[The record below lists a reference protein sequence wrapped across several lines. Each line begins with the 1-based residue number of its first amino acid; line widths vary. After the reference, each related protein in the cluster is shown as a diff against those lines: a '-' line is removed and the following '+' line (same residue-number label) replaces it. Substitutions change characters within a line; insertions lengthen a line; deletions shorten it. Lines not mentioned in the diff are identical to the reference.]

1 MLYDLEYLSVPLPE
15 DVLKQKNYGDFKG
28 ATATIDSFLKRDIP
42 DALKQRLRIEKEIL
56 KMIGIN
62 EYPYSWEQAQKMMQ
76 DALADYD
83 TSELQNLKEAGLV
96 DWIYIDGEPHFQ
108 RRFLQTLIKTQ
119 KDYQERA
126 IQTEDN
132 NGTEQ
137 ARQNQLNENIR
148 LMKEKGSRK
157 VKTRVKGS
165 IKVKKEYERV
175 GEKVKVYLPV
185 PQACQ
190 QLSEIKIISTSPEA
204 AFIAP
209 EDTEQRTVCFETVL
223 EENQEFSVEYSYINQ
238 LNYVELDP
246 AQAEPITNDSFLE
259 EELPHIQFTPYLEK
273 LLAEL
278 LEGETNPIIQAR
290 KIYDFITTK
299 VNYSFMREYFTIENI
314 SEYAAVNLKGDC
326 GVQAILF
333 ITLCRMAKIPAK
345 WQSGLYVSEYYTGCH
360 DWAQFYV
367 APYGWVFADLSFGG
381 SAYRMNNLDRW
392 NYYFGNLDIFRMPA
406 NSAIQKNFVPE
417 KNTLRADPIDN
428 QRGEFEYEG
437 EGLPYAYLEVT
448 QEMIEMI
455 DLD

>member
-15 DVLKQKNYGDFKG
+15 DVIKQKNYGDFKG
-28 ATATIDSFLKRDIP
+28 AQATIDAFLNRDIP
-42 DALKQRLRIEKEIL
+42 DALKQRLLIEKEIL

-62 EYPYSWEQAQKMMQ
+62 EYPFSWEQAQKMLRE
-76 DALADYD
+76 ALADYD
-83 TSELQNLKEAGLV
+83 DSELQKLKEAGLV
-96 DWIYIDGEPHFQ
+96 DWIYIDGKPHFQ

-119 KDYQERA
+119 KGYQERA
-126 IQTEDN
+126 IQEKDN

-137 ARQNQLNENIR
+137 ARQDQLDENIR
-148 LMKEKGSRK
+148 WMKEKGSRK
-157 VKTRVKGS
+157 VRTQIKGS
-165 IKVKKEYERV
+165 IKVKKEFERV

-204 AFIAP
+204 SFIAP

-223 EENQEFSVEYSYINQ
+223 EEDQEFSVEYSYVNEM
-238 LNYVELDP
+238 NYVELDP
-246 AQAEPITNDSFLE
+246 EQAKPKTIDTFLG
-259 EELPHIQFTPYLEK
+259 EELPHICFTPFLEK
-273 LLAEL
+273 LL
-278 LEGETNPIIQAR
+278 LEILDGETNPIKQAR

-299 VNYSFMREYFTIENI
+299 VNYTFMREYFTVENI

-345 WQSGLYVSEYYTGCH
+345 WQSGLYVSKYYTGCH

-367 APYGWVFADLSFGG
+367 EPYGWVFADLSFGG

-417 KNTLRADPIDN
+417 KHTLRADPIDN
-428 QRGEFEYEG
+428 QRGEFEYED
-437 EGLPYAYLEVT
+437 EGLPYAYLEVK
-448 QEMIEMI
+448 QELIEMVE
-455 DLD
+455 LE